1 MKKSLLDKLLDF
13 FIPDIAEGFRAS
25 IRNIVDNVIL
35 GRVEESIKLGDPVG
49 ALRAMGMDQAAFR
62 PLEKALE
69 TAFETGG
76 VTVASTVPRPLS
88 GAAVFR
94 FDVRNS
100 RAEKWLREQSSTL
113 VTRITEDTQTAIRNV
128 VIEGMRDGRNPR
140 NIALDL
146 VGRIN
151 PTTKRREGGLIGLTV
166 PQERWS
172 SNATRDLKEFN
183 ERYFSREMRDK
194 RFDRTVRAAFDKKQ
208 PLSSETI
215 NKLIGRYRD
224 NMLELRGT
232 NIARTEG
239 IQSLNRSEY
248 EAIKQAVESGTVKAS
263 QVARIW
269 DSAGD
274 KRVRDSHKEM
284 DGQSVGI
291 DEPFITP
298 DGEKLMHPGDSSL
311 GASGGEVINCRCRVR
326 LSVNWLASA
335 KKPAVP
341 VAPVAPV
348 VNTKALDQEMRDFVL
363 ERGRETG
370 IEFLWGYDEKTG
382 VKIEQLSGVRN
393 HVTFSDSL
401 IALISNE
408 RNKIVLHHNHPGGN
422 SFSAGDMNVLTK
434 FKGMSRMFAH
444 GSDGSKYE
452 ASRGTVN
459 LNVNDYRDLEK
470 KIKNVLQS
478 GVTKYNYEDFN
489 AVHHHL
495 IATVLNNKNKIKYSF
510 ELSDRIQKAY
520 GRHSYIFDN
529 IVKEFSK

>member
-35 GRVEESIKLGDPVG
+35 GRVEESIKMGDPVG
-49 ALRAMGMDQAAFR
+49 ALRAIGMDQGAFR

-76 VTVASTVPRPLS
+76 VTVAATVPRPLS

-100 RAEKWLREQSSTL
+100 RAEKWLREQSSML

-128 VIEGMRDGRNPR
+128 VTEGMRDGRNPR
-140 NIALDL
+140 NIALDI

-172 SNATRDLKEFN
+172 ANAARDLKEFN

-208 PLSSETI
+208 PLTSETI

-291 DEPFITP
+291 DEPFVTP

-326 LSVNWLASA
+326 LSVNWLRNAS
-335 KKPAVP
+335 KP
-341 VAPVAPV
+341 
-348 VNTKALDQEMRDFVL
+348 
-363 ERGRETG
+363 
-370 IEFLWGYDEKTG
+370 
-382 VKIEQLSGVRN
+382 
-393 HVTFSDSL
+393 
-401 IALISNE
+401 
-408 RNKIVLHHNHPGGN
+408 
-422 SFSAGDMNVLTK
+422 
-434 FKGMSRMFAH
+434 
-444 GSDGSKYE
+444 
-452 ASRGTVN
+452 
-459 LNVNDYRDLEK
+459 
-470 KIKNVLQS
+470 
-478 GVTKYNYEDFN
+478 
-489 AVHHHL
+489 
-495 IATVLNNKNKIKYSF
+495 
-510 ELSDRIQKAY
+510 
-520 GRHSYIFDN
+520 
-529 IVKEFSK
+529 